1 MSDPVKAIDGKHS
14 ERRAWHSWEPFLA
27 PIDRRHASS
36 VQVLCAFGASV
47 LLLGEGVRW
56 HAQSFAD
63 PPMTVMHLSA
73 VVLLLVAFFLVG
85 RRLFRAGLAFFIIGV
100 VVISGAGVAFT
111 GLAYSSGS
119 LQNLAIPLALA
130 ALLVGRKALW
140 TTTIFYAV
148 ALAVGAA
155 RDSGLLGGVGP
166 RIATVSPIRHLG
178 SALISFCIIS
188 VILDRVGLS
197 LRDGFALALARQKEL
212 ERATTD
218 LAEANAAL
226 KEEMARRQ
234 SAEAQLIEAQK
245 MEAIARLSGGIAHD
259 FNNLLTVI
267 LSCTDLSKETLH
279 PDHPVRPN
287 LDDIGEAAERAAELT
302 RQLLAFA
309 RRQMVEPR
317 VLCVADR
324 VRATEK
330 MLARLLGED
339 VRLVTRF
346 AAEAWLVQVDPGQL
360 DQVILNFA
368 VNARDAMPEGGKLLV
383 ATKNVTLLES
393 KSSSL
398 FSIPAG
404 DYLMLEISDEGIGM
418 DAETGSRLFEPFF
431 TTKAH
436 GKGTGLGLATCYGI
450 MLQAGGAIFFQ
461 TEIGRGTTFHLYF
474 PRVLDLPLSLP
485 PQSGRITSRGR
496 GERVLVVEDEARV
509 RAVTVQILEGVG
521 YVVLQAGGMEE
532 ALQVVQETPE
542 EIALLITDVVLSD
555 GSGRETAGEVAD
567 MRPDIA
573 VLYVSGYTDDSILR
587 HGIFEKG
594 IEFLAKPFTPSELA
608 ARVRQVIDRNRPRG
622 GLVDAGNT

>member
-1 MSDPVKAIDGKHS
+1 
-14 ERRAWHSWEPFLA
+14 
-27 PIDRRHASS
+27 
-36 VQVLCAFGASV
+36 
-47 LLLGEGVRW
+47 
-56 HAQSFAD
+56 
-63 PPMTVMHLSA
+63 
-73 VVLLLVAFFLVG
+73 
-85 RRLFRAGLAFFIIGV
+85 
-100 VVISGAGVAFT
+100 
-111 GLAYSSGS
+111 
-119 LQNLAIPLALA
+119 
-130 ALLVGRKALW
+130 
-140 TTTIFYAV
+140 
-148 ALAVGAA
+148 
-155 RDSGLLGGVGP
+155 
-166 RIATVSPIRHLG
+166 
-178 SALISFCIIS
+178 
-188 VILDRVGLS
+188 
-197 LRDGFALALARQKEL
+197 
-212 ERATTD
+212 
-218 LAEANAAL
+218 
-226 KEEMARRQ
+226 
-234 SAEAQLIEAQK
+234 
-245 MEAIARLSGGIAHD
+245 
-259 FNNLLTVI
+259 
-267 LSCTDLSKETLH
+267 
-279 PDHPVRPN
+279 
-287 LDDIGEAAERAAELT
+287 
-302 RQLLAFA
+302 
-309 RRQMVEPR
+309 MVEPR

-383 ATKNVTLLES
+383 ATKNITLTES

-474 PRVLDLPLSLP
+474 PRVLDMPLSLP
-485 PQSGRITSRGR
+485 PQSGRTALRGR

-521 YVVLQAGGMEE
+521 YVVLQAGGMDE
-532 ALQVVQETPE
+532 ALRVVRETTE

-555 GSGRETAGEVAD
+555 GSGRETAGEIAD
-567 MRPDIA
+567 MRPDIG

-608 ARVRQVIDRNRPRG
+608 ARVRQVIDRNGPRG
-622 GLVDAGNT
+622 GLVDARNG

>member
-1 MSDPVKAIDGKHS
+1 MARPVIRRPSDDG
-14 ERRAWHSWEPFLA
+14 
-27 PIDRRHASS
+27 HA
-36 VQVLCAFGASV
+36 
-47 LLLGEGVRW
+47 
-56 HAQSFAD
+56 
-63 PPMTVMHLSA
+63 
-73 VVLLLVAFFLVG
+73 LVG
-85 RRLFRAGLAFFIIGV
+85 RRPPFGGVLSGGPPAFRAGLAFFIIGV

-155 RDSGLLGGVGP
+155 RDSGLLWGLGP
-166 RIATVSPIRHLG
+166 RIATVSPSGIWAARSFRSASSASFSIASVCRCATG
-178 SALISFCIIS
+178 SRWRSHARRSWSARRLI
-188 VILDRVGLS
+188 
-197 LRDGFALALARQKEL
+197 
-212 ERATTD
+212 
-218 LAEANAAL
+218 AEANAAL

-267 LSCTDLSKETLH
+267 LSCTDLSKESLH
-279 PDHPVRPN
+279 ADHPVRPN

-383 ATKNVTLLES
+383 ATKNVTLQES

-474 PRVLDLPLSLP
+474 PRVLICRCHSRPRAGAPRRGGVESGYWWWRMKRVCA
-485 PQSGRITSRGR
+485 QSPFRSWKGWATSCCRRGVWR
-496 GERVLVVEDEARV
+496 SA
-509 RAVTVQILEGVG
+509 
-521 YVVLQAGGMEE
+521 AGGSRDVRRDRVAHHRCRLVGWFGAGDRWRDRRYATRYRR
-532 ALQVVQETPE
+532 ALR
-542 EIALLITDVVLSD
+542 L
-555 GSGRETAGEVAD
+555 
-567 MRPDIA
+567 
-573 VLYVSGYTDDSILR
+573 
-587 HGIFEKG
+587 
-594 IEFLAKPFTPSELA
+594 
-608 ARVRQVIDRNRPRG
+608 
-622 GLVDAGNT
+622 GLHR